1 MAENIEAQLNYIES
15 LISSIDSQVDAFN
28 RMIGEMQGTIAMLS
42 DREIEKSPDRMIS
55 IGSGI
60 YARGSL
66 NLSENLVVPVGS
78 GVYIEEDTQKAL
90 IRLNG
95 NITDIKK
102 SITNLLS
109 QRNDLANRYNEIY
122 NSQMARAQK

>member
-28 RMIGEMQGTIAMLS
+28 RLISEMQGTIAMLS
-42 DREIEKSPDRMIS
+42 DREIEKSADRMIS

-60 YARGSL
+60 YVRGSL
-66 NLSENLVVPVGS
+66 NLSENLIVPIGS
-78 GVYIEEDTQKAL
+78 GVYIEEDAQKAL
-90 IRLNG
+90 NRLNG

-109 QRNDLANRYNEIY
+109 QRNDLVNRYNEIY
-122 NSQMARAQK
+122 SSQMARAQK